1 MIVMPGSFKTH
12 DDYRLYLEEKFN
24 HIESESN
31 LRQSGINAQFKQVN
45 ETLSKIEKHLERQ
58 NSNIFRLQKE
68 SEERKQAVEDFKK
81 LESKIKWCTKHWLGI
96 ILITMVV
103 IWCIL
108 FLYEVGL
115 FQQLFQLIFNK
126 VV

>member
-1 MIVMPGSFKTH
+1 MSGSSKTH

-58 NSNIFRLQKE
+58 NGNIFRLQKE
-68 SEERKQAVEDFKK
+68 SEERKQVVEDFKK
-81 LESKIKWCTKHWLGI
+81 LESKIRWCSKHWLGI
-96 ILITMVV
+96 ILAVIVV
-103 IWCIL
+103 MWAIL

-115 FQQLFQLIFNK
+115 FQ
-126 VV
+126 

>member
-1 MIVMPGSFKTH
+1 MPGSSKTH

-31 LRQSGINAQFKQVN
+31 LRQSGINAQFTQVN

-58 NSNIFRLQKE
+58 NGNVFRLQKE
-68 SEERKQAVEDFKK
+68 LEEQRRASKDFRR

-96 ILITMVV
+96 ILVTMVV

-115 FQQLFQLIFNK
+115 FQELFQLIFNK

>member
-1 MIVMPGSFKTH
+1 MPGSSKTH

-58 NSNIFRLQKE
+58 NGNIFRLQKE
-68 SEERKQAVEDFKK
+68 SEERKQVVEDFKK
-81 LESKIKWCTKHWLGI
+81 LESKIRWCSEHWLGI
-96 ILITMVV
+96 ILAVIVV
-103 IWCIL
+103 MWAIL

>member
-1 MIVMPGSFKTH
+1 MPGSSKIH

-58 NSNIFRLQKE
+58 NGNIFRLQKE
-68 SEERKQAVEDFKK
+68 SEERKQVVEDFKK
-81 LESKIKWCTKHWLGI
+81 LESKIRWCSKHWLGI
-96 ILITMVV
+96 ILAVIVV
-103 IWCIL
+103 MWAIL

-115 FQQLFQLIFNK
+115 FQELFQLIFNK

>member
-1 MIVMPGSFKTH
+1 MPGSFKIH

-24 HIESESN
+24 HIEKEN
-31 LRQSGINAQFKQVN
+31 GLRQSGINAQFKQVN
-45 ETLSKIEKHLERQ
+45 ETLNKIEKHLERQ
-58 NSNIFRLQKE
+58 NGNVFRLQKE
-68 SEERKQAVEDFKK
+68 SEERKQVVEDFKK

-103 IWCIL
+103 MWAIL

-115 FQQLFQLIFNK
+115 FQELFQLIFNK